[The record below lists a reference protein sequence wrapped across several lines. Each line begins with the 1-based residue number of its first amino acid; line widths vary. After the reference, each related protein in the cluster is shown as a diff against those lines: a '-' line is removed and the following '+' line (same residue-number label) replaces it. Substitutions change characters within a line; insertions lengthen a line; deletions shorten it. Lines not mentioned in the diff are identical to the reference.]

1 MLASLNDLSLV
12 HDTDLVS
19 VADRREAMGDHDR
32 RPVTHQVLKRFLHQS
47 LRLRIESGSRLIQ
60 DQDRRVLQDGPGD
73 ADPLPLTTGELSA
86 PSSHARSP

>member
-32 RPVTHQVLKRFLHQS
+32 RPVTHQVLKRLLHQS
-47 LRLRIESGSRLIQ
+47 LRLRIES
-60 DQDRRVLQDGPGD
+60 
-73 ADPLPLTTGELSA
+73 
-86 PSSHARSP
+86 